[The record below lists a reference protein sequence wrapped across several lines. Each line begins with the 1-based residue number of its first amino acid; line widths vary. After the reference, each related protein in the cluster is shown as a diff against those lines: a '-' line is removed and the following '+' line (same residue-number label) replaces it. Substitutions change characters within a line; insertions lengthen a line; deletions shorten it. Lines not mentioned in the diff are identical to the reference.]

1 MHTTNIHRS
10 LSQTLSNSLATFP
23 TFHSIIMVNK
33 TAPGHTTTKIVYKP
47 DSQSTEE
54 YIGIINPEEVRCW
67 IQREDPDR

>member
-1 MHTTNIHRS
+1 
-10 LSQTLSNSLATFP
+10 
-23 TFHSIIMVNK
+23 MVNK